1 MTQHNLIGGGRGMT
15 RPPGYPSITVLIC
28 ALNEASNLPSVL
40 PRIPEWVDEV
50 LLVDGHSA
58 DRTVEVARELF
69 PEVTVLYQPGTGKGN
84 ALKHGFKHARGDI
97 IVTLDADGATDPE
110 EIPKFIEPLLNGYDF
125 SKGSRFI
132 NRHTLKMPLHR
143 RFGNW
148 VLATT
153 ANILH
158 GTRYTDIC
166 SGYNAMWKKS
176 ISRISLS
183 SDGFELEQELN
194 IKVKK
199 AGLRVIE
206 VPCSNNRGRITGGS
220 KVSIW
225 RQGLKDLLTIIRERF
240 RD

>member
-1 MTQHNLIGGGRGMT
+1 MIK
-15 RPPGYPSITVLIC
+15 PPGYPNITVLIC

-50 LLVDGHSA
+50 LLVDGHST
-58 DRTVEVARELF
+58 DRTVEIARELF
-69 PEVTVLYQPGTGKGN
+69 PKVSILYQPGTGKGN
-84 ALKHGFKHARGDI
+84 ALKYGFKHAQGDI

-110 EIPKFIEPLLNGYDF
+110 EIRKFIEPLLNGYDF
-125 SKGSRFI
+125 AKGTRFL
-132 NRHTLKMPLHR
+132 NRHSLKMPLHR
-143 RFGNW
+143 RFGNR

-153 ANILH
+153 ANILY
-158 GTRYTDIC
+158 GTKYTDIC
-166 SGYNAMWKKS
+166 SGYNAFWKE
-176 ISRISLS
+176 SLGRVNLLS
-183 SDGFELEQELN
+183 NGFEMEQEMN
-194 IKVKK
+194 VKIKK

-220 KVSIW
+220 KVAIW

>member
-1 MTQHNLIGGGRGMT
+1 MTK
-15 RPPGYPSITVLIC
+15 PPDYPGITVIIC
-28 ALNEASNLPSVL
+28 ALNEASNLPSIL

-50 LLVDGHSA
+50 LLVDGHST

-69 PEVTVLYQPGTGKGN
+69 PGVTVLYQPGTGKGN

-125 SKGSRFI
+125 AKGSRFL
-132 NRHTLKMPLHR
+132 NSHTLKIPWHR
-143 RFGNW
+143 RFGNR
-148 VLATT
+148 VLSTA
-153 ANILH
+153 ANIFH

-166 SGYNAMWKKS
+166 SGYNAFWKKS
-176 ISRISLS
+176 VDRLNLL

-194 IKVKK
+194 VKIKK

-206 VPCSNNRGRITGGS
+206 VPCSNNTGRISGGS
-220 KVSIW
+220 KVAIW
-225 RQGLKDLLTIIRERF
+225 RQGLKDLITIVRERF
-240 RD
+240 RE